1 MRKRYN
7 NLKFVVLILLLFLVV
22 GCIDTSKKPA
32 VSDTTPSITGT
43 TEATATTPVITV
55 TTPSI
60 TGTPEATPTVTA
72 TSPDDTIKLA
82 AFNLQVFGTT
92 KAGKPEVMGVLSKI
106 IWNYDVIAVQEIR
119 DSSQTSLPKLRDAVN
134 SMGSPQYDYV
144 VSERLGRT
152 TSKEQYA
159 YLYNTQTIQ
168 PIGSPYTYP
177 DSNDLFQREPYVS
190 EFKAKNGNFDFVLI
204 TIHTDPDTATQEIND
219 LAKVVEDARS
229 KYQGEGDFIVM
240 GDLNADCTYF
250 NENGQSPL
258 RSSDYYWV
266 INNSID
272 TTTKSTNCTYDR
284 IIITTPAKT
293 DFTGEAGVFRFD
305 VAYNLNYEST
315 IAVSDHYPVYAGFW
329 SNRDAD

>member
-1 MRKRYN
+1 MRKRYKS
-7 NLKFVVLILLLFLVV
+7 LKLVVLILLVFLVV

-32 VSDTTPSITGT
+32 VSDTTPSITET
-43 TEATATTPVITV
+43 PEATATTPVITV

-60 TGTPEATPTVTA
+60 TGTPEATPTVTV
-72 TSPDDTIKLA
+72 TTPDGTIKLA

-92 KAGKPEVMGVLSKI
+92 KAGKPEVMDVLSKI
-106 IWNYDVIAVQEIR
+106 IRNYDVIAVQEIR
-119 DSSQTSLPKLRDAVN
+119 DSSQTALPKLRDAIN
-134 SMGSPQYDYV
+134 SMGSPYDYV

-168 PIGSPYTYP
+168 LIGSPYTYP
-177 DSNDLFQREPYVS
+177 DSNDLFHREPYVAN
-190 EFKAKNGNFDFVLI
+190 FKVKNGNFDFVLV

-219 LAKVVEDARS
+219 LTMVVEDARS

-250 NENGQSPL
+250 KENSQSPL
-258 RSSDYYWV
+258 RSSDYNWV
-266 INNSID
+266 INNSVD
-272 TTTKSTNCTYDR
+272 TTTKSTDCTYDR

-305 VAYNLNYEST
+305 TAYNLNYEST

-329 SNRDAD
+329 SNRDTD

>member
-1 MRKRYN
+1 MRKRYKS
-7 NLKFVVLILLLFLVV
+7 LKFVVLILLVFLVV

-32 VSDTTPSITGT
+32 VSDTTPSITET
-43 TEATATTPVITV
+43 PEATVTTPVITV

-60 TGTPEATPTVTA
+60 TGTTEATPTVTV
-72 TSPDDTIKLA
+72 TTPDGTIKLA

-106 IWNYDVIAVQEIR
+106 IRNYDVIAVQEIR

-152 TSKEQYA
+152 VSKEQYA

-168 PIGSPYTYP
+168 QIGSPYTYP
-177 DSNDLFQREPYVS
+177 DSNDLFQREPYVAN
-190 EFKAKNGNFDFVLI
+190 FKVKNGNFDFVLI

-219 LAKVVEDARS
+219 LTMVVEDAKN

-250 NENGQSPL
+250 KENGQSPL

-272 TTTKSTNCTYDR
+272 TTTKSTDCTYDR
-284 IIITTPAKT
+284 IIITTPAKM

-305 VAYNLNYEST
+305 TAYNLNYEST

-329 SNRDAD
+329 SNGDTD